1 MTAPICP
8 CDNDIPRV
16 PVNLPQQT
24 RIAFRFG
31 DYRQFRRA
39 LLTPE
44 DTQTSPIAKELPL
57 AAWRTQGAGDLAVMM
72 AEWFAYL
79 ADIITFYDERIA
91 NQSYLRTADRDASV
105 QRLIRVLGYRPRPAI
120 GATGTLAALVTPGQ
134 SAVLPKG
141 LQFQSK
147 PAVGQSP
154 QTFEL
159 DKDTAISGPDRVP
172 ARKPP
177 VLLAAI
183 AEFRFS
189 HLSIGIEYA
198 APKYVHATK
207 FSKQAYTLVSAPAT
221 AANYGLLLLGAVTT
235 LDPGTRLRLRQ
246 RDSGK
251 GGPFLATVTHAVVQD
266 APAGGK
272 QTALALEI
280 QDSGPRVLTA
290 ALAGSLAAADVALE
304 LPTQSIALWSLY
316 TGGVSGTTVHLSS
329 LARQVHAKDWVLF
342 VAPSW
347 TFFTLVSTTIDVIW
361 DANSPAVKDHP
372 FPVPHTQLTLASSPP
387 GGWPKNVGS
396 IAMHFDWTGAGQL
409 LDQPPGS
416 WNGTPTAL
424 VAATALHFRKSP
436 ASPVLLQDK
445 TGAGLLA
452 SAASA
457 GDFNM
462 QLSDLPVPTLGLLM
476 PVDVLYNTLSVSRG
490 KSVTKEVLGSGDV
503 TQAAQSFSLAQL
515 PVTWLESGA
524 SAASTVAVR
533 VDGEPW
539 TEVPSLYGQPANAQ
553 VFVTREDIDGRTHV
567 DFGDG
572 IEGAR
577 LPSGVNNV
585 IADYRV
591 GAGAASPPA
600 GKLTVIAQAFP
611 GLRALLNPV
620 AVGGGAD
627 AEPANQIRRYAPRS
641 VLTFG
646 RAVSVFDYEALAA
659 QAPGVTRARAT
670 WSWNYMLQRA
680 AVVVYVGDD
689 LAAVKSARGVL
700 AAAGDPNR
708 PVRVEPALAAQVAL
722 TLTVLIV
729 PGWDRDAI
737 ISQVQSALCDPETG
751 LFGPLR
757 MGIAQVLFDS
767 QIEQAVLAVRGTIA
781 IVAASV
787 TIDDVADGG
796 PLHSPGEGRFLVLD
810 SLDLSLTLQADA
822 HGG

>member
-1 MTAPICP
+1 M
-8 CDNDIPRV
+8 

-39 LLTPE
+39 LLTPD
-44 DTQTSPIAKELPL
+44 DTQAALG
-57 AAWRTQGAGDLAVMM
+57 AWRTQGEGDLAVMM

-79 ADIITFYDERIA
+79 ADIITFYNERIA
-91 NQSYLRTADRDASV
+91 NQSYLRTADLDASV
-105 QRLIRVLGYRPRPAI
+105 RRVIRILGYRPRPAI
-120 GATGTLAALVTPGQ
+120 GATGVLAALVTPGQ

-147 PAVGQSP
+147 PGPGHPP

-159 DKDTAISGPDRVP
+159 ADDTAISGSDRVP

-183 AEFRFS
+183 NDFRFS

-198 APKYVHATK
+198 APKYAHAAK
-207 FSKQAYTLVSAPAT
+207 FSKQAYYLVKAPAT
-221 AANYGLLLLGAVTT
+221 VANYGLLLLGAVKSI
-235 LDPGTRLRLRQ
+235 DPGALLRLRLRNA
-246 RDSGK
+246 GK
-251 GGPFLATVTHAVVQD
+251 GGPFLATVTQAVVQD

-272 QTALALEI
+272 QTALALDI
-280 QDSGPRVLTA
+280 NDAAPRVLTA
-290 ALAGSLAAADVALE
+290 ALATTLAAADVALE
-304 LPTQSIALWSLY
+304 QPTQSITLWSLY
-316 TGGVSGTTVHLSS
+316 AGGVSGTTVHLSS
-329 LARQVHAKDWVLF
+329 LARQVHARDWVLF
-342 VAPSW
+342 VAPNWS
-347 TFFTLVSTTIDVIW
+347 FLGQVQSTTDVIW

-372 FPVPHTQLTLASSPP
+372 FPVPHTQLTLASAPT
-387 GGWPKNVGS
+387 GGWPSNVGS

-409 LDQPPGS
+409 IDQPPGS
-416 WNGTPTAL
+416 WSGTPTAL
-424 VAATALHFRKSP
+424 VAASALHFRAAP
-436 ASPVLLQDK
+436 ATPVLVQDK
-445 TGAGLLA
+445 SGAGLLA

-457 GDFNM
+457 GDYNIQF
-462 QLSDLPVPTLGLLM
+462 SDLPSPAPSLTM
-476 PVDVLYNTLSVSRG
+476 PADVLYNTLRVSRG
-490 KSVTKEVLGSGDV
+490 KSVNKEVLGSGDA
-503 TQAAQSFSLAQL
+503 TKPDQSFALAQS
-515 PVTWLESGA
+515 PVTWLERGA
-524 SAASTVAVR
+524 TAASTVALR

-539 TEVPSLYGQPANAQ
+539 TEVPSLYGQPADAQ
-553 VFVTREDIDGRTHV
+553 VFVTREDVDGRTHV

-577 LPSGVNNV
+577 LPSGMNNV
-585 IADYRV
+585 VADYRV

-620 AVGGGAD
+620 PVGGGAD

-659 QAPGVTRARAT
+659 QAPGVSRARAT
-670 WSWNYMLQRA
+670 WSWSNVLQRA
-680 AVVVYVGDD
+680 AVVVWVGDD
-689 LAAVKSARGVL
+689 QPAATSARAVL

-708 PVRVEPALAAQVAL
+708 PVRVELATPAQVAL
-722 TLTVLIV
+722 TLTILIV
-729 PGWDRDAI
+729 PGWDRDQITA
-737 ISQVQSALCDPETG
+737 QVTAALTDPETG
-751 LFGPLR
+751 LFSALR
-757 MGIAQVLFDS
+757 MAIGQTLFDS

-781 IVAASV
+781 IAAAAL
-787 TIDDVADGG
+787 TIDEAADAG
-796 PLHSPGEGRFLVLD
+796 PLHSPGEGRFFALD
-810 SLDLSLTLQADA
+810 PLDLSLTLQADA